1 MADRLNQHWVPQY
14 YFRLF
19 SNGTSRIHLLLKSQD
34 CLVLNAPI
42 RGQCARRKFYGPPEF
57 ESALATIES
66 TDAAVIRR
74 AIAHAWKP
82 EAAMQHEDHGLICRA
97 CVFQR
102 ARTSLEANKGG
113 AALESFGLYA
123 FRHHLAMAPG
133 IDDRERLLAAIDS
146 GQCKVNVS
154 RQYAVALAMSEAL
167 RGATFLLD
175 LGVRLL
181 RNRTDS
187 PFIFGDAPVI
197 FANPLLAKIHSRG
210 VLGLTSPGLIVVWPF
225 DSRTM
230 LLLLDE
236 AAYEGEVVEGEVV
249 DVVNRGD
256 VSQLN
261 ALQLHHSEAIVYFG
275 SSDAAPYVERLWNA
289 HKSKIVRPR
298 IQFHERSDWL
308 LDGEP
313 TETPIMQMFEP
324 QLNLSL
330 ALTILR
336 PRFCPKEPYQFRRRN
351 PEFFTAVQEMLAREP
366 DCAGH

>member
-14 YFRLF
+14 YFRFF
-19 SNGTSRIHLLLKSQD
+19 SNGTSHIHLLLKSQER
-34 CLVLNAPI
+34 LVLNAPI
-42 RGQCARRKFYGPPEF
+42 RGQCARRKFYGPAKF
-57 ESALATIES
+57 ESALATLES

-74 AIAHAWKP
+74 VITHAWNP
-82 EAAMQHEDHGLICRA
+82 EAAMQHEDHRLICRA

-102 ARTSLEANKGG
+102 ARTSLEANKDGP
-113 AALESFGLYA
+113 ALESFSLYA
-123 FRHHLAMAPG
+123 FRHYLATAPG
-133 IDDRERLLAAIDS
+133 IDDRERMLAAIDS
-146 GQCKVNVS
+146 GQVKVKAA
-154 RQYAVALAMSEAL
+154 RQYVVALAMSKAL
-167 RGATFLLD
+167 RSAPLLLD
-175 LGVRLL
+175 LGLRLL
-181 RNRTDS
+181 RNRSDF

-197 FANPLLAKIHSRG
+197 FANPSLAKIHSRG
-210 VLGLTSPGLIVVWPF
+210 VLGLTSPGLIVLWPL

-236 AAYEGEVVEGEVV
+236 AAYEGEVIEGEVI

-261 ALQLHHSEAIVYFG
+261 ALQLHHSEGVVYFG

-298 IQFHERSDWL
+298 IEFHERSDWL

-313 TETPIMQMFEP
+313 TETPIMHMFEP
-324 QLNLSL
+324 QLNLSP

-336 PRFCPKEPYQFRRRN
+336 PRFYPKEPYQFRRRN
-351 PEFFTAVQEMLAREP
+351 PEFFAAVQEMLEREP
-366 DCAGH
+366 GGTDD